1 MYCDCA
7 PRGIRIMETKTKTPP
22 RGQTQHQDIESRIG
36 AELRD
41 IGIPPRPAILTR
53 IEAEMRKDEPDFK
66 LLADIISSDMGLAA
80 SVIKVSNSAY
90 FGVGRR
96 VRTILEALFILGLK
110 LTVTTIAG
118 IALQRAFPNV
128 PNLDRFWEASSRMAR
143 VSGWLTQRLK
153 GRVGFRPEDA
163 YTFGLFR
170 DCGMP
175 VLMIPFSEYR
185 QILHAA
191 ESDRERLFTDIE
203 DEQLSINH
211 AIVGAELAEDWMLP
225 VDICEGIRHHH
236 DISAISGN
244 MVGKVPENASRYI
257 ALTMVAQH
265 LIQRYTDLYPDQEW
279 HKLGPASLSLLQIQ
293 PKELAELATE
303 AEEVVNATL

>member
-1 MYCDCA
+1 
-7 PRGIRIMETKTKTPP
+7 METKTNQAAS
-22 RGQTQHQDIESRIG
+22 GQTQNLDVESRIG
-36 AELRD
+36 IELRN
-41 IGIPPRPAILTR
+41 IGIPPRPTILAR

-66 LLADIISSDMGLAA
+66 LLANIISSDMGLAA

-96 VRTILEALFILGLK
+96 VRTILEALLILGLK

-118 IALQRAFPNV
+118 IALQRAFLHV
-128 PNLDRFWEASSRMAR
+128 PHLERFWEASARMAR
-143 VSGWLTQRLK
+143 VSGWLAQRLK
-153 GRVGFRPEDA
+153 GRVAFRPEDA

-175 VLMIPFSEYR
+175 VLMIPFPEYR

-191 ESDRERLFTDIE
+191 ESNHERLFTAIE

-225 VDICEGIRHHH
+225 ADICEGIRYHHYAP
-236 DISAISGN
+236 AINGDVASII
-244 MVGKVPENASRYI
+244 PENASHYI
-257 ALTMVAQH
+257 ALTLVAQH

-279 HKLGPASLSLLQIQ
+279 HKLGRASLSLLQIQ

-303 AEEVVNATL
+303 AEDIVNATL

>member
-1 MYCDCA
+1 MDINA
-7 PRGIRIMETKTKTPP
+7 TKPAETNPQK
-22 RGQTQHQDIESRIG
+22 QDIESRIG
-36 AELRD
+36 TVLRD
-41 IGIPPRPAILTR
+41 IGIPPRPTILAR
-53 IEAEMRKDEPDFK
+53 IENEMRKDEPDFK

-80 SVIKVSNSAY
+80 SIVKVANSAY

-96 VRTILEALFILGLK
+96 VRSILEALLVLGLK

-118 IALQRAFPNV
+118 ISLQRAFPNL

-143 VSGWLTQRLK
+143 VSGWLAQRLK
-153 GRVGFRPEDA
+153 KRVGFRMEDA

-175 VLMIPFSEYR
+175 VLMIPFPEYR
-185 QILHAA
+185 DILKQA
-191 ESDRERLFTDIE
+191 EADKERLFTTIE
-203 DEQLSINH
+203 DELLALNH
-211 AIVGAELAEDWMLP
+211 AIIGAEFAEDWMLP
-225 VDICEGIRHHH
+225 AEICEGIRYHHYVP
-236 DISAISGN
+236 AIDGDVAA
-244 MVGKVPENASRYI
+244 MIPENASRYI

-279 HKLGPASLSLLQIQ
+279 EKLGAASLRVLQIT
-293 PKELAELATE
+293 PEELASLETD

>member
-1 MYCDCA
+1 MYCDRA
-7 PRGIRIMETKTKTPP
+7 LRGIRTMEIKITPP
-22 RGQTQHQDIESRIG
+22 ASGQTQHQDIESRIG

-41 IGIPPRPAILTR
+41 IGIPPRPTILAR
-53 IEAEMRKDEPDFK
+53 IETEMRKDEPDFK

-96 VRTILEALFILGLK
+96 VRTILEALLILGLK

-143 VSGWLTQRLK
+143 VSGWLAQRLK
-153 GRVGFRPEDA
+153 GRVGFRSEDA

-175 VLMIPFSEYR
+175 VLMIPFPEYR

-191 ESDRERLFTDIE
+191 ESDHERLFTAIE

-225 VDICEGIRHHH
+225 ADICEGIRYHHYGP
-236 DISAISGN
+236 AINGD
-244 MVGKVPENASRYI
+244 VAGIIPPNASHFI

-279 HKLGPASLSLLQIQ
+279 HKLGSASLSLLQIQ
-293 PKELAELATE
+293 PKELAELATD